1 MDRHCCQRQFAEFDR
16 RFSRYRG
23 LLDFIARR
31 ILDDERAA
39 EEAVQGCWLAASRN
53 PPLSVREGVFRSWLV
68 RILIDEALIRR
79 GSTGP
84 QACSRSSVFDCIG
97 EPK

>member
-1 MDRHCCQRQFAEFDR
+1 MDPHRLQEQFAEFDR

-23 LLDFIARR
+23 LLDFLAGR

-53 PPLSVREGVFRSWLV
+53 PPLSGREGAFRSWLV

-79 GSTGP
+79 GPGGP
-84 QACSRSSVFDCIG
+84 TAHSSSSVFDCIA
-97 EPK
+97 ERK